1 MGKAG
6 RKEGK
11 KNTGSNEGG
20 KKMAVGKY
28 GNIKTVIDGIKFDS
42 KAEATRYCEL
52 KLLDRAGEITELQLQ
67 PSFELVPKTATEN
80 RVIYKADFSYK
91 ENGKTVVED
100 VKGYRTR
107 DYNIKRKLFKWLY
120 PHIDFREIKK

>member
-1 MGKAG
+1 
-6 RKEGK
+6 
-11 KNTGSNEGG
+11 
-20 KKMAVGKY
+20 MAVEKY